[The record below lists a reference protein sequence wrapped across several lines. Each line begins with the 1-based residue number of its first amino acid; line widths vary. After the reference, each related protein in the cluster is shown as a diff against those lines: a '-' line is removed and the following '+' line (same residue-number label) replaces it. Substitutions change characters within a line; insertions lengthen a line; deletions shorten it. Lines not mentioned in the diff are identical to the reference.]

1 MATFKRVSG
10 KFKIKKRQVFNVQI
24 KRRLPLR
31 LAVTIERHFR
41 EGFEQGGHRTDE
53 SRGGWKARKKS
64 EKGGRRG
71 ILIKSGTLRRDIRQ
85 RAARF
90 DLIKVGTSNTT
101 IDYADVHNSGLRSG
115 RGSGFTM
122 PKREFIGA
130 SRNLDE
136 KINKIISGELR
147 RMLI

>member
-10 KFKIKKRQVFNVQI
+10 KFKIKKRQGFNVQI

-31 LAVTIERHFR
+31 LAVTIEKHFR

-53 SRGGWKARKKS
+53 SRGGWKARKK
-64 EKGGRRG
+64 EDKGRG

-90 DLIKVGTSNTT
+90 DLVKVGTSNTT

-115 RGSGFTM
+115 RGSVFTM

-136 KINKIISGELR
+136 KIDKIISGELK

>member
-1 MATFKRVSG
+1 MATFKKIGG
-10 KFKIKKRQVFNVQI
+10 KFKIKKRQAFNVQI
-24 KRRLPLR
+24 KRRLPIR
-31 LAVTIERHFR
+31 LAVTIEKHFR
-41 EGFEQGGHRTDE
+41 EGFEKGGGQTDD
-53 SRGGWKARKKS
+53 SRGGWKPRKKT
-64 EKGGRRG
+64 EKGKRRG

-90 DLIKVGTSNTT
+90 DLIAVGTSNTT

-122 PKREFIGA
+122 PKREFIGE
-130 SRNLDE
+130 SRNLDT
-136 KINKIISGELR
+136 KINNIIAGELR